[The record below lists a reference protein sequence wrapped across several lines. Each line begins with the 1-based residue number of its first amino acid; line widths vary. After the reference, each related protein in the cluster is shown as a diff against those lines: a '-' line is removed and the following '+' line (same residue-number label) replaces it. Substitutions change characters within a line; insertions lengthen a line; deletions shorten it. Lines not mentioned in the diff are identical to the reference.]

1 MSVLTFDTCPSG
13 TLKRMTTREHTV
25 ERTPILAERT
35 IRCHL
40 HPQLPIERT
49 ILNGL
54 ADMLRHE
61 SFRCRQVCDGA
72 SPFQDPVVVAGAE
85 LQFVHR
91 HLEQLQRRF
100 VVQSGIA
107 GGLQRCLFLS
117 SSKASQRTTATVLQ
131 VTINSRLQPLAFKP
145 KCLTARGAPGRSGFF
160 PFPCPL

>member
-1 MSVLTFDTCPSG
+1 
-13 TLKRMTTREHTV
+13 MTTREHTV

-61 SFRCRQVCDGA
+61 SFGCRQACDGA
-72 SPFQDPVVVAGAE
+72 SPFQDPVVGAGAE

-91 HLEQLQRRF
+91 HFEQLTMQKTL
-100 VVQSGIA
+100 I
-107 GGLQRCLFLS
+107 
-117 SSKASQRTTATVLQ
+117 T
-131 VTINSRLQPLAFKP
+131 VTI
-145 KCLTARGAPGRSGFF
+145 TAAVGTGIYEYRQAKKRTAAPIYCSGHGQSWQ
-160 PFPCPL
+160 